1 MENMVNREIHDV
13 DEKLPFGKLGVLGI
27 QHVLAMYVGAVTIP
41 LVLSSA
47 VGLTTAQ
54 LELLISADLFT
65 CGIGTLIQSWGFKNF
80 IGIKLPVILGCAFAG
95 IAPMIAIAH
104 GTGLTGPESLLLVYG
119 SIIGAGIFLFLLAPL
134 VGKIIKLFPPVVIG
148 SELIIVG
155 FSLLS
160 IGVTYAGGGYSDS
173 FGEPKNFILAG
184 LVMVIIIIINK
195 YFTGFIQAIA
205 VLIGIIAGT
214 IIAAFMG
221 MVDFSPVMQA
231 QWVGVVKPFVFGLP
245 RFSIV
250 GIIMMCVV
258 ILIAIVESLGAFFA
272 VSDICNKKLTDKDIV
287 KGLRAEGIAC
297 VLGGIFNSFP
307 YTTYSQ
313 NVGLV
318 GLAKVTS
325 RYVTVAGGIILMILG
340 LMPKFSA
347 LVTIVP
353 SPVLGGAM
361 IIMFCMVGMFGIKLV
376 QSTDLNNNGNMLTAA
391 CSIGIGLGITAV
403 PGLFDKMPGIIGT
416 FFGSSGVVPGAIIA
430 VLLNLFFNHK
440 EIFQRAEKEEQ
451 SVV

>member
-1 MENMVNREIHDV
+1 MANMANREIHAV
-13 DEKLPFGKLGVLGI
+13 DEKLPIGKLGVLGI

-47 VGLTTAQ
+47 IGLTTAQ

-65 CGIGTLIQSWGFKNF
+65 CGIATLIQAFGIKDF
-80 IGIKLPVILGCAFAG
+80 IGIKLPVILGCAFVG

-104 GTGLTGPESLLLVYG
+104 GTGLTGAASLLLVYG

-134 VGKIIKLFPPVVIG
+134 VGKIIKIFPPVVVG

-160 IGVTYAGGGYSDS
+160 IGMTYAGGGYSPG
-173 FGEPKNFILAG
+173 FGEPKNFLLAI
-184 LVMVIIIIINK
+184 LVMVVIVAINK

-205 VLIGIIAGT
+205 VLIGIIVGT
-214 IIAAFMG
+214 IVAAFMG
-221 MVDFSPVMQA
+221 MVDFTPVMQA

-245 RFSIV
+245 QFSTV

-258 ILIAIVESLGAFFA
+258 ILITVVESLGVFFA
-272 VSDICNKKLTDKDIV
+272 VGEMCNKQISEKDIV
-287 KGLRAEGIAC
+287 KGYRAEGIAC

-307 YTTYSQ
+307 YTTYGQ

-318 GLAKVTS
+318 ALTKVSS
-325 RYVTVAGGIILMILG
+325 RYVAVASGVILMILG
-340 LMPKFSA
+340 ILPKFAA
-347 LVTIVP
+347 LATIIP

-361 IIMFCMVGMFGIKLV
+361 IIMFCMVGMFGIKLI
-376 QSTDLNNNGNMLTAA
+376 QNIDLDNNGNLLIAA
-391 CSIGIGLGITAV
+391 CSIGVGLGISVV
-403 PGLFDKMPGIIGT
+403 PGLFDKMPGVIGT
-416 FFGSSGVVPGAIIA
+416 FIGGNGVVPGAIVA
-430 VLLNLFFNHK
+430 VLLNLFYNHK
-440 EIFQRAEKEEQ
+440 EIFHRQ
-451 SVV
+451 SVTG